1 MAARKTPYGYRL
13 SGGKIVISEDEAE
26 IIQQIFTDKANG
38 ISGTQLANK
47 LNNSNISYF
56 CENSARASDRVYSI
70 LRDERYLGRDGYPQI
85 VDEDVFNKARGSL
98 VKSNRTPKT
107 DAYTILKKLTVCS
120 ECGKN
125 MVHFSCR
132 TGKKQW
138 RCTSKV
144 CVNFKPSFT
153 DKEFHKAIIGI
164 ISAVTDKPQKL
175 DTGESLTEYTPTVE
189 VMRIENEIAR
199 LKAVQPIDYDTIK
212 RKILALA
219 VAKYECCTYS
229 RAPYLTA
236 ELQKVI
242 ELHGAME
249 GLDTEYLQRIIKH
262 ITVNGE
268 KEISIE
274 FINGKTITYER
285 GNINDKDTTD
295 GS

>member
-26 IIQQIFTDKANG
+26 IIRQIFTDKANG
-38 ISGTQLANK
+38 ISGTQLADK

-70 LRDERYLGRDGYPQI
+70 LRDERYLGRDSYPQI
-85 VDEDVFNKARGSL
+85 VDEDTFNKARGSL
-98 VKSNRTPKT
+98 VKSDRTPKT

-138 RCTSKV
+138 RCTTKG

-153 DKEFHKAIIGI
+153 DDEFHRAIIGI
-164 ISAVTDKPQKL
+164 ITSVTDEPQKL

-189 VMRIENEIAR
+189 IMRIENEISR
-199 LKAVQPIDYDTIK
+199 LKAIQPIDYDAIK
-212 RKILALA
+212 REILALA

-236 ELQKVI
+236 ELQDI
-242 ELHGAME
+242 IAEHGDME
-249 GLDTEYLQRIIKH
+249 GLDTEYLHRIAKR

-268 KEISIE
+268 KKISIE
-274 FINGKTITYER
+274 FTNGKTISYER
-285 GNINDKDTTD
+285 G
-295 GS
+295 GE

>member
-26 IIQQIFTDKANG
+26 IIRQIFTDKANG
-38 ISGTQLANK
+38 ISGTQLADK

-98 VKSNRTPKT
+98 VKSNRTPKP

-120 ECGKN
+120 ECGRN

-132 TGKKQW
+132 TGLKQW
-138 RCTSKV
+138 RCTTKG

-153 DKEFHKAIIGI
+153 DDKFYKATIGI
-164 ISAVTDKPQKL
+164 ISAVTDESHKL
-175 DTGESLTEYTPTVE
+175 DTGESLTEYKPTVE
-189 VMRIENEIAR
+189 IMRIENEISR
-199 LKAVQPIDYDTIK
+199 LKAIQPIDYDAIK
-212 RKILALA
+212 REILALA

-236 ELQKVI
+236 ELQDI
-242 ELHGAME
+242 TTEHGAME
-249 GLDTEYLQRIIKH
+249 GLDTEYLQRIVKR

-268 KEISIE
+268 KKISIE
-274 FINGKTITYER
+274 FTNGKTISYER
-285 GNINDKDTTD
+285 G
-295 GS
+295 GE